1 MIKTKATAI
10 FTLFVLVLNLS
21 GLALAD
27 TRKAKTKR
35 QSNALVGMLPASD
48 GVATFDVKRFFND
61 ALPKVLSANQPM
73 LDKIIGHL
81 TEMENKTGIDVRK
94 FQQVAVG
101 VTMRSNAKNGVDVD
115 PVAIARGDFSAD
127 SLISTGKAAAQGKFR
142 EEKVGDRNVVIFPAK
157 DVVKKNVPAGVN
169 PANLKIF
176 GTVIDGMPDEIAV
189 TALDTTTL
197 VIGSLS
203 RVRQTLDRQTTVST
217 EITSLL
223 SNSETSV
230 CTFAMRV
237 PEGMAKLVSLD
248 KDELGENISS
258 IKLMSGSM
266 DVTAAGAS
274 VAMMARTAKAEQA
287 KELFTMLDG
296 MMMIGK
302 AFLGNSKKPEQKV
315 IGRLIE
321 NAKIANRGTD
331 ITINVAVPQSDI
343 DMLVAT
349 IK

>member
-1 MIKTKATAI
+1 
-10 FTLFVLVLNLS
+10 
-21 GLALAD
+21 
-27 TRKAKTKR
+27 
-35 QSNALVGMLPASD
+35 MLPASE

-73 LDKIIGHL
+73 LDKILGQL
-81 TEMENKTGIDVRK
+81 SEMENKTGIDVRK

-101 VTMRSNAKNGVDVD
+101 VTMKSNVKNSLAVD
-115 PVAIARGDFSAD
+115 PVAIARGDLSAD

-142 EEKVGDRNVVIFPAK
+142 EEKIGDRNVVIFPAK
-157 DVVKKNVPAGVN
+157 DVAKKSVPAAAIPVGGDVV
-169 PANLKIF
+169 AS
-176 GTVIDGMPDEIAV
+176 VIDGMPDEIAV

-197 VIGSLS
+197 VVGSLL

-223 SNSETSV
+223 SNSESAV

-237 PEGMAKLVSLD
+237 PEGMAKLVDLD
-248 KDELGENISS
+248 KDALGENISS

-274 VAMMARTAKAEQA
+274 VAMMARTAKVEQA
-287 KELFTMLDG
+287 KELYTMLDG

-315 IGRLIE
+315 MARLIE

-331 ITINVAVPQSDI
+331 ITLNVTVPQADI

>member
-1 MIKTKATAI
+1 MIKTKAIAF
-10 FTLFVLVLNLS
+10 FTLSILVLNLS

-27 TRKAKTKR
+27 TRRAKAKR
-35 QSNALVGMLPASD
+35 QSNALVAMLPASD
-48 GVATFDVKRFFND
+48 GVATFDAKRFFND

-73 LDKIIGHL
+73 LAKIMGHL
-81 TEMENKTGIDVRK
+81 SDMENKTGIDVRK

-101 VTMRSNAKNGVDVD
+101 VTMRSNGNKSLAFD
-115 PVAIARGDFSAD
+115 PVAIARGDLSAD

-142 EEKVGDRNVVIFPAK
+142 EEKIGDRNVVIFSAK
-157 DVVKKNVPAGVN
+157 DVAKKNVPA
-169 PANLKIF
+169 AAKIF

-203 RVRQTLDRQTTVST
+203 RVRQTLDRQTSVSV

-237 PEGMAKLVSLD
+237 PEGMSKLVNLD
-248 KDELGENISS
+248 KDELGQNISS

-315 IGRLIE
+315 MARLIE

-331 ITINVAVPQSDI
+331 ITINVAVPQTDI
-343 DMLVAT
+343 DLLVAT